1 MKLGV
6 IGAGKI
12 VNDFLKVY
20 FDIKGLDFVAIAD
33 LPAAEEKLKQIVN
46 ETACK
51 EYYLDAEEMIEKA
64 DIDTVYIAVPN
75 SLHYKMCKLALEN
88 NKNVIC
94 EKPFTSNYSEALKLS
109 AIARDKGLVLVE
121 AVTTHYL
128 PNMLKIKE
136 ILPELGDIKIIY
148 TNYSQYSSRYD
159 SFRRGVIL
167 PAFDPEMSGGAL
179 MDLNIYN
186 VNFLVG
192 LFGEPQ
198 SIEYKANI
206 ERNIDTSGILIMD
219 YGTFKTVSIG
229 AKDCSAPIT
238 CCIQGNKGCITT
250 SSPVNVLRGFKYYS
264 TESKQKV
271 LADSSNED
279 DYNGDKHRMY
289 YEFTE
294 FERMISN
301 KDLFSANKSLEIS
314 LIVSKI
320 QTLARKDAGIIFP
333 ADIVR

>member
-20 FDIKGLDFVAIAD
+20 AEVEGLEFTAIAD
-33 LPAAEEKLKQIVN
+33 LPAVEEKLKQIVSD
-46 ETACK
+46 TAAK
-51 EYYLDAEEMIEKA
+51 EYYLSAAEMIEKA
-64 DIDTVYIAVPN
+64 DIDTVYVAVPN
-75 SLHYKMCKLALEN
+75 SLHFEMCKLALEH

-94 EKPFTSNYSEALKLS
+94 EKPFTSNYHEATVLAQL
-109 AIARDKGLVLVE
+109 ARERELVLVE

-136 ILPELGDIKIIY
+136 MLPELGEIKIVY

-159 SFRRGVIL
+159 SFRNGVVL
-167 PAFDPEMSGGAL
+167 PAFDPKMSGGAL

-186 VNFLVG
+186 INFLVG

-198 SIEYKANI
+198 RIEYQANI
-206 ERNIDTSGILIMD
+206 EKGIDTSGMLIMD
-219 YGTFKTVSIG
+219 YGKFKTVSIG

-250 SSPVNVLRGFKYYS
+250 SSAVNVLRGFKYYS

-289 YEFTE
+289 FEFTE
-294 FERMISN
+294 FERMISQHDMT
-301 KDLFSANKSLEIS
+301 KANEALQTS

-320 QTLARKDAGIIFP
+320 QTEARKGAGIVFP
-333 ADIVR
+333 ADVR